1 MRGDAVCAHN
11 DKRYGNNECATCDRE
26 RNDRYR
32 RRRRLAMAMLHAAES
47 RGLSGSEAIAVL
59 QHADYATLQAC
70 QNLGIKAAPSEEEI
84 LAK

>member
-1 MRGDAVCAHN
+1 MPMCTHN
-11 DKRYGNNECATCDRE
+11 DGKRYSDNQCATCDRE

-32 RRRRLAMAMLHAAES
+32 RRKRLAMALLHAAEA

-59 QHADYATLQAC
+59 QNADYWTLQQC
-70 QNLGIKAAPSEEEI
+70 QSMGIKAAPSEEEI